1 MPGSGADAA
10 GIVAGVLHDPLPA
23 PRIAAGHRF
32 RSAMRTPLIDLAPL
46 GSALVA
52 GELILTANQR
62 LARAVEQTWAD
73 QRLAAGEI
81 RWARPRVQALD
92 AWIESQYQQLRDA
105 AFEPAL
111 VGTLA
116 NAAVEQRLWRQVIAA
131 DPEPLPGDPTH
142 LAALAHSA
150 RQLLERWDLE
160 PEALRDG
167 GHGAERFAGWLPQWR
182 AAMARCGLLTREQGL
197 ELLIT
202 AHRAGALAGA
212 GRIHLLGFASLPPR
226 HRRVLANL
234 GRDLIHCAATGAPG
248 SVHRAAAADADA
260 ELAAAA
266 HWAAAQ
272 LDRHP
277 ERRVAIVIPDL
288 AARRDRVER
297 TLRDLLAPSHC
308 LPASPWSP
316 PPCNLSA
323 GQPLAGL
330 PLPHSA
336 LALLALS
343 LAPAAL
349 GEVCALLHDPHWG
362 DAEVEL
368 EIRARAE
375 HLLRERQQVLI
386 GAADLRQ
393 ALLRAAAETGSP
405 TLPARRFQDAADLLR
420 RAPRRAGFGAWAQW
434 LHDYLQRLDWPGRRT
449 LDSHE
454 FQQLQHWRELLEAFA
469 ALAVTGEE
477 PSWAEAVAELHRL
490 AAATP
495 FQPRTP
501 EARLQVLGV
510 LEAAGLR
517 FDALWVCGM
526 SDARWP
532 EPLDPHPLLPAGLQR
547 RLGMPRARVDDELA
561 LALARVADFQGA
573 APEVIFGHP
582 LRDGEVELQAFAP
595 LRALP
600 VADIATTL
608 PTQPLIDVLGAA
620 PAHEWVAWGDAPPC
634 RAEELAGGGSARLRD
649 QSGCPFNAFAIW
661 RLGARPLVE
670 PEPGLSRA
678 LRGELV
684 HRALELFW
692 APLPDQAALL
702 DLGEAGREQGLRSA
716 VDRALD
722 ELARRR
728 PELHGPRLRAVET
741 ACLLRLLEAWLAIE
755 LARPPFALVAR
766 EQRFTLDLDGLEVRL
781 RVDRI
786 DRLADGRLLL
796 LDYKTGAARAD
807 GWSGERPAEPQLPL
821 YALAAPGDL
830 AGLALARV
838 RVDEKLG
845 AGLAGIAD
853 VELPGC
859 KPLAAF
865 DLPEHWPDALAHW
878 RRVLGALAREFRE
891 GIATIGHQHRAS
903 AEVDF
908 LGPLN
913 RLQEIELIQCITAET

>member
-1 MPGSGADAA
+1 MS
-10 GIVAGVLHDPLPA
+10 
-23 PRIAAGHRF
+23 
-32 RSAMRTPLIDLAPL
+32 TPLIDLTPL
-46 GSALVA
+46 RPALAA

-62 LARAVEQTWAD
+62 LARTVEQAWAD

-81 RWARPRVQALD
+81 RWVRPRVQALE
-92 AWIESQYQQLRDA
+92 AWIERQYQELRDA

-111 VGTLA
+111 AGTLA

-160 PEALRDG
+160 PAALRDG
-167 GHGAERFAGWLPQWR
+167 GHGAERFASWLPQWR
-182 AAMARCGLLTREQGL
+182 AAMARCGLLTREQAL
-197 ELLIT
+197 ELLI
-202 AHRAGALAGA
+202 AARRAGALADA
-212 GRIHLLGFASLPPR
+212 GRVHLLGFASLPPR
-226 HRRVLANL
+226 HRRALASL
-234 GRDLIHCAATGAPG
+234 CREWRPCAATSAPG
-248 SVHRAAAADADA
+248 RAHRVAAADADA

-277 ERRVAIVIPDL
+277 EHRVAIVIPDL
-288 AARRDRVER
+288 AARRDRIER
-297 TLRDLLAPSHC
+297 QLRDLLTPSHC
-308 LPASPWSP
+308 LPAAPWSP

-323 GQPLAGL
+323 GQPLARL
-330 PLPHSA
+330 PLPGSA

-343 LAPAAL
+343 LAPTPL

-362 DAEVEL
+362 DAAGEL
-368 EIRARAE
+368 EVRVRAE
-375 HLLRERQQVLI
+375 QLLREREQVLI

-405 TLPARRFQDAADLLR
+405 TLPARRFQEAADLLR
-420 RAPRRAGFGAWAQW
+420 RAPRRAGFGAWAHW
-434 LHDYLQRLDWPGRRT
+434 LHDYLQGLDWPGRRT

-510 LEAAGLR
+510 LEATGLR

-547 RLGMPRARVDDELA
+547 RLGMPRARADDELA
-561 LALARVADFQGA
+561 LALARVAAFQGA
-573 APEVIFGHP
+573 APEVIFSHP
-582 LRDGEVELQAFAP
+582 QRDGEVELQPFAP

-600 VADIATTL
+600 AADIATALL
-608 PTQPLIDVLGAA
+608 PQPLIDVLATA

-634 RAEELAGGGSARLRD
+634 RAGELAGGGSARLRD

-702 DLGEAGREQGLRSA
+702 DLGEAGRRQGLEHA
-716 VDRALD
+716 VGRALD

-728 PELHGPRLRAVET
+728 PELHGPRLRAVEA
-741 ACLLRLLEAWLAIE
+741 ACLLRLLDAWLAIE
-755 LARPPFALVAR
+755 LARPPFAVVGR

-781 RVDRI
+781 RIDRI
-786 DRLADGRLLL
+786 DRLGDGRLLL

-807 GWSGERPAEPQLPL
+807 GWGGERPAEPQLPL

-865 DLPEHWPDALAHW
+865 GLPDTWPHALAHW

-891 GIATIGHQHRAS
+891 GVATIGHQHRAS
-903 AEVDF
+903 AEADF
-908 LGPLN
+908 LAPLN
-913 RLQEIELIQCITAET
+913 RLPEIELIQGITTET